1 MIKHTQ
7 NLPLVISRAQHDRLK
22 IRAQNALKNQKK
34 YSKRAQRTGYYQIIY
49 RGNCS

>member
-34 YSKRAQRTGYYQIIY
+34 NIKKEPKEQDIIK
-49 RGNCS
+49 